1 VKGLRLHYVSIPRE
15 LRTPARAARQAAPLP
30 FPTTNAVQPKIIPRS
45 SWDAGNRCR
54 PRSTPGL
61 GRIQTAIV
69 HHTVSLNGYSR
80 SQAASMVLGICL
92 FHRDGNGWNDIGYNF
107 LVDRYGQVFEGRAGG
122 IDQPVVGAHAG
133 GFNTPSTGISV
144 IGNFSRTPPPKPAMN
159 ALAKVLAWK
168 LSIHGVPAKG
178 HTTVVSGGGPDT
190 GYKAGTRVTLQR
202 ISGHRDADLTECP
215 GAALYRRLPAL
226 RNQVAKLEGA
236 FSRLSLAVPA
246 VATQYGSGV
255 PLSGRLSPARGG
267 ETIEIR
273 ELSAG
278 RERVVASA
286 TTAPDGTWFATP
298 LAQRSGVFRAV
309 YLGGESSPGVISNV
323 AWVTVTPAK

>member
-1 VKGLRLHYVSIPRE
+1 
-15 LRTPARAARQAAPLP
+15 
-30 FPTTNAVQPKIIPRS
+30 
-45 SWDAGNRCR
+45 
-54 PRSTPGL
+54 
-61 GRIQTAIV
+61 
-69 HHTVSLNGYSR
+69 
-80 SQAASMVLGICL
+80 
-92 FHRDGNGWNDIGYNF
+92 
-107 LVDRYGQVFEGRAGG
+107 
-122 IDQPVVGAHAG
+122 
-133 GFNTPSTGISV
+133 
-144 IGNFSRTPPPKPAMN
+144 MN

-190 GYKAGTRVTLQR
+190 GYRAGTRVTLQR

-236 FSRLSLAVPA
+236 FSRLSLGAPVVP
-246 VATQYGSGV
+246 TQYRSGV